1 MSPHMKSHN
10 SRRENASSTTPQKNS
25 HTSAKFHID
34 LTLDSDSAS
43 RDSDSDEPVFIGT
56 KPIPPAGQNG
66 RAQSQ
71 VKSQPQPQPQAQ
83 AKPQAHAKPQAQ
95 VKPQP
100 QTQSRFGHVS
110 LDRFMLDLQN
120 GRRPVAR
127 EADRRG
133 ATATPQQQTQS
144 ASVSSTTQHNGTSAF
159 FSGST
164 AANTSPASASAHP
177 PHPRATPS
185 LSSSKAAAKSPS
197 ATKKSATTGPRNF
210 VVDDITAEGRFAPY
224 RPPPAIAAAAAS
236 ARNVTTVNNS
246 PRDRPSTRD
255 THIAPPQITPPSSS
269 RFDSSLQESP
279 SAVAM
284 FRHAKTTPK
293 RVEWSVEKLADT
305 LLEKS
310 REMRQA
316 HRDLVVFT
324 LGSVQPP
331 EPKVATGN
339 DWFAGIRHDPVH
351 SEVPK
356 TSEMLKI
363 RVKHHVR
370 GKKEQGTHW
379 YQPLLLET
387 EKPRVPKFRF
397 HHKEIARNVLTP
409 NTMLKFVPVIR
420 DLRPGEDAQYNTWLK
435 ELDRMDASCGFR
447 PMGSREERVIRT
459 TRQEKRASVALF
471 LDYWLDEMA
480 VPECSRSSLIR
491 HMVNQESDNEM
502 TPHQRKVLDDLHSDN
517 NAPTSPR
524 AAKTARMFTEAF
536 DSIFASDHVP
546 VERQIT
552 LRDVL
557 LLDKTV
563 DEVTEAKKTV
573 KNAVQEHTPQTYE
586 GFLETYAIMGC
597 LICFSNSCEH
607 GDYGGL
613 NEKRAFSLDAN
624 GSSEKMFVKKPG
636 AADKK
641 DHDGTRIQPCQRGCY
656 MLDLDPPC
664 RVAGQKP
671 WSKNHEMLL
680 RSMACAVDCSS
691 RVRSKAQCMVA
702 ELLNRE
708 CWEVHNY
715 LSGLEKIPIPEA
727 TGGSLP
733 RAKTLPWYD
742 RHKKMLLGDWQSETF
757 THDHKSRINPDPCHH
772 DGPCTAANGCECV
785 LSNVLCERFCL
796 CTAENCSHKFTGCAC
811 GSSGKSCLQRAKEGR
826 PCICVQLNRE
836 CDPGLCHGCGVRE
849 RVDPKNRDNPAI
861 MDSGCQNCVLQR
873 GQSKAVTPGKSQL
886 EGCGYGLF
894 TIEDIATGEFVIE
907 YTGELIM
914 HDEGVRRE
922 ARRGEAFD
930 DEGNFTSY
938 VFSLLDSE
946 GIWVDAAIYGNHS
959 RYINHEVDDYNIEPK
974 ILYVNGEYR
983 IRFTA
988 TRNIAAGQEL
998 FFNYG
1003 GSFPNLTKK
1012 MIKDKTKET
1021 ETSNDQGSPVKRGPG
1036 RPKGKG
1042 KAKATTNN
1050 NNNKRGQEAKA
1061 MRKEAPAPE
1070 AELSEELVE
1079 LEKPRP
1085 AGVGRGRKRARE
1097 VDSVVEE
1104 SDNYNPSVEDG
1115 DGESSSRSRSL
1126 PVAQR
1131 NKRRRT
1137 RGAAAVAPVAAV
1149 PPPPRADTADQEE
1162 TPQPAR
1168 RGRGKKRQRESDDE
1182 EQPEDDLPTPRL
1194 RRGRPAKRQN
1204 MVRSDSSTP
1213 VPEAKSVEATPVKR
1227 GRTRQEQPKNHQ
1239 DTAAEDESVEPQ
1251 TPVSRPTRYG
1261 RRRSNRVADE
1271 SDDDD
1276 LPVPTPRGRRRS
1288 PSADE
1293 GRSMSDMS
1301 SNSRSRRERRLPM
1314 RYRDSEEP

>member
-1 MSPHMKSHN
+1 M
-10 SRRENASSTTPQKNS
+10 
-25 HTSAKFHID
+25 
-34 LTLDSDSAS
+34 
-43 RDSDSDEPVFIGT
+43 
-56 KPIPPAGQNG
+56 
-66 RAQSQ
+66 
-71 VKSQPQPQPQAQ
+71 
-83 AKPQAHAKPQAQ
+83 
-95 VKPQP
+95 
-100 QTQSRFGHVS
+100 
-110 LDRFMLDLQN
+110 
-120 GRRPVAR
+120 
-127 EADRRG
+127 
-133 ATATPQQQTQS
+133 AT
-144 ASVSSTTQHNGTSAF
+144 
-159 FSGST
+159 
-164 AANTSPASASAHP
+164 
-177 PHPRATPS
+177 
-185 LSSSKAAAKSPS
+185 
-197 ATKKSATTGPRNF
+197 
-210 VVDDITAEGRFAPY
+210 
-224 RPPPAIAAAAAS
+224 AAAAA
-236 ARNVTTVNNS
+236 RGEITVNTGS
-246 PRDRPSTRD
+246 RDRPFTVD
-255 THIAPPQITPPSSS
+255 AYAAPPQITPPSSS
-269 RFDSSLQESP
+269 RFNPSLQDSP
-279 SAVAM
+279 SAVAI
-284 FRHAKTTPK
+284 FKNPKTTPK
-293 RVEWSVEKLADT
+293 RVDWSVEKLADA
-305 LLEKS
+305 LQEKS
-310 REMRQA
+310 REMRLA
-316 HRDLVVFT
+316 HRDLVCFT
-324 LGSVQPP
+324 LGYVQPTASKSP
-331 EPKVATGN
+331 ATGT
-339 DWFAGIRHDPVH
+339 DWFAGIAHNPVN

-356 TSEMLKI
+356 TNEMLKI

-379 YQPLLLET
+379 YQPLLLHT

-459 TRQEKRASVALF
+459 TRQEKRATVALF
-471 LDYWLDEMA
+471 LDHWLDQLA

-491 HMVNQESDNEM
+491 HMVKQESDIEM
-502 TPHQRKVLDDLHSDN
+502 TPHQRRVLDNLHSDN

-536 DSIFASDHVP
+536 DSIFANDHVP

-557 LLDKTV
+557 LLDRTV
-563 DEVTEAKKTV
+563 DEVTESKKTV
-573 KNAVQEHTPQTYE
+573 KNAPNEHTPTTYE

-607 GDYGGL
+607 GDYGGF

-624 GSSEKMFVKKPG
+624 GSSEKMFIKAPG
-636 AADKK
+636 ASEKK
-641 DHDGTRIQPCQRGCY
+641 DNDGTRIEPCRRGCY
-656 MLDLDPPC
+656 MLRHDMPAS
-664 RVAGQKP
+664 VEGQTP
-671 WSKNHEMLL
+671 WSQNDEMLL
-680 RSMACAVDCSS
+680 RSMFCAVECSS

-702 ELLNRE
+702 EILNRE
-708 CWEVHNY
+708 CWEVQHH
-715 LSGLEKIPIPEA
+715 LSTLEVIVPEA
-727 TGGSLP
+727 TGEPLP

-757 THDHKSRINPDPCHH
+757 THDHKLRINPDPCHH

-811 GSSGKSCLQRAKEGR
+811 GSTGKTCLQRQKEGR

-849 RVDPKNRDNPAI
+849 RLDPANRDDPTI

-894 TIEDIATGEFVIE
+894 AVEDIGSGEFVIE

-959 RYINHEVDDYNIEPK
+959 RYINHEVDDFNVEPK

-1021 ETSNDQGSPVKRGPG
+1021 ENSNDQGSPVKRGPG
-1036 RPKGKG
+1036 RPRGKT
-1042 KAKATTNN
+1042 KANSG
-1050 NNNKRGQEAKA
+1050 NKRGQGPQA

-1070 AELSEELVE
+1070 PELSEELVE
-1079 LEKPRP
+1079 LATTAP
-1085 AGVGRGRKRARE
+1085 AATAGRGRKRARE
-1097 VDSVVEE
+1097 SDALLDE
-1104 SDNYNPSVEDG
+1104 SDYYNPSGDDG
-1115 DGESSSRSRSL
+1115 EGESSSPSQTQ
-1126 PVAQR
+1126 PVLQR
-1131 NKRRRT
+1131 HKRRRT
-1137 RGAAAVAPVAAV
+1137 RGTATITTAAAEPQTSVEN
-1149 PPPPRADTADQEE
+1149 TDQEE
-1162 TPQPAR
+1162 APR
-1168 RGRGKKRQRESDDE
+1168 SVKRGRPRKRQLDTDDAAAA
-1182 EQPEDDLPTPRL
+1182 EQENPTPRK
-1194 RRGRPAKRQN
+1194 RRGRPPKRQN
-1204 MVRSDSSTP
+1204 VVRTDSSTP
-1213 VPEAKSVEATPVKR
+1213 VPDVKTAEATPVKR
-1227 GRTRQEQPKNHQ
+1227 RRTRREQSKLGPRGDQE
-1239 DTAAEDESVEPQ
+1239 TITAEDKAGKRQTGGDSTEPQ
-1251 TPVSRPTRYG
+1251 TPVKRSTRYG
-1261 RRRSNRVADE
+1261 RRVRRMADD
-1271 SDDDD
+1271 SDDDEES
-1276 LPVPTPRGRRRS
+1276 VGGGRDRS
-1288 PSADE
+1288 SSVD
-1293 GRSMSDMS
+1293 GDRSLSDMS

-1314 RYRDSEEP
+1314 RYRSEEP